1 MLKKVLTYT
10 GLGFL
15 VLVLGCYFFFASRLK
30 SRSGDKEVC
39 RTIKVTLLDSAQN
52 RFVSKE
58 EVVDI
63 VEGFIGEPVGKKIEE
78 INLANI
84 ELLLNRRSAIRQS
97 QASITRSGVLA
108 IDITQRRPILRI
120 HTQNGGFYVDETGY
134 IFPLVESFTSYV
146 PIVTGHLPLDLNEDH
161 RGLVEKENSQWLE
174 KLMELG
180 LFLDNN
186 QFWNAM
192 VEQIYIARNGDV
204 ILCPKVGNLE
214 IIFGDLN
221 NMEEKFAKLLAFYK
235 NIAPHEGWNRY
246 STVNLKY
253 KDQIVC
259 KLNKKNKAKTI

>member
-1 MLKKVLTYT
+1 MFKRVLTYI

-15 VLVLGCYFFFASRLK
+15 AAALGCYFFFASRLRNQSK
-30 SRSGDKEVC
+30 DKEVC
-39 RTIKVTLLDSAQN
+39 RTIKVTLLDSTQN
-52 RFVSKE
+52 RFVSKT
-58 EVVDI
+58 EVIDI
-63 VEGFIGEPVGKKIEE
+63 VEGFIGEPVGKKVEQ

-84 ELLLNRRSAIRQS
+84 ELLLNNRSAIKES
-97 QASITRSGVLA
+97 QASITRNGVLA

-120 HTQNGGFYVDETGY
+120 HTQSGGFYVDETGY
-134 IFPLVESFTSYV
+134 IFPVVESFSSYV
-146 PIVTGHLPLDLNEDH
+146 PIVTGHLPLDLDQAH
-161 RGLVEKENSQWLE
+161 RGKVGEEDSQWLE
-174 KLMELG
+174 KLVDFG

-186 QFWNAM
+186 QFWDAM
-192 VEQIYIARNGDV
+192 IEQIYIAQNKDV

-221 NMEEKFAKLLAFYK
+221 NIEEKFAKLLAFYK
-235 NIAPHEGWNRY
+235 NIAPHEGWTKY